1 VKTNIHVGMSI
12 SFDEYCRLT
21 GNPDFIAAERIADI
35 ILFCYKQPQ
44 AICIRDL
51 VVMPTTSAY

>member
-1 VKTNIHVGMSI
+1 MLIGEM

-21 GNPDFIAAERIADI
+21 GNPDLIAPERIADI
-35 ILFCYKQPQ
+35 ILFLLQQPQ

-51 VVMPTTSAY
+51 VIMPTTSAY

>member
-1 VKTNIHVGMSI
+1 MGI

-21 GNPDFIAAERIADI
+21 GNPDFIAPERIAEI

-51 VVMPTTSAY
+51 VIMPTTSAY